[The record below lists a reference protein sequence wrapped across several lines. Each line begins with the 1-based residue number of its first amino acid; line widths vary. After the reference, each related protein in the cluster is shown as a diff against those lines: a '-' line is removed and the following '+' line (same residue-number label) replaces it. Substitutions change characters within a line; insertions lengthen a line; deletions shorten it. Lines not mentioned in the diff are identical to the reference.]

1 MATASG
7 MSAILGLCM
16 AHLRAGDHLFC
27 SREVFGASVSLLEN
41 TLRKFGVDVT
51 FVSLTEAG
59 A

>member
-1 MATASG
+1 

-27 SREVFGASVSLLEN
+27 SREVFGASASLVEN